1 MAKSIMHEK
10 DGSCYLCM
18 RLNLDY
24 DTHKTTEEHHVV
36 FGVQNRTKAEHYGLK
51 VYLCHEHHTEGK
63 YAVHKNYKI
72 ARMLQN
78 EAQMRFE
85 AVHPELDWMSVFGR
99 NYKQDEQS
107 VATSQETEDTEPG
120 FRFLEEEEVDG
131 TQESR
136 IQRT

>member
-1 MAKSIMHEK
+1 MSKSIMHQK

-72 ARMLQN
+72 VRMLQN

-99 NYKQDEQS
+99 NYKQDEQPL
-107 VATSQETEDTEPG
+107 ATSQESEDTEPG
-120 FRFLEEEEVDG
+120 FRFLEEEEIYG

>member
-1 MAKSIMHEK
+1 MSKSIMHQK

-51 VYLCHEHHTEGK
+51 VYLCHEHHTEGE

-107 VATSQETEDTEPG
+107 VTTSQETEDTEPG
-120 FRFLEEEEVDG
+120 FRFLEEEEING